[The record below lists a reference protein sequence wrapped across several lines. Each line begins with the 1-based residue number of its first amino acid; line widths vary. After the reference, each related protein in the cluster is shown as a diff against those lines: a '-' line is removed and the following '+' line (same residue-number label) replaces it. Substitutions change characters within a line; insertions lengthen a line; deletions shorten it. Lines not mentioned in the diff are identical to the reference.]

1 MSEREIVLG
10 IPGRPEPVAGGRFDD
25 DHSQLAPLF
34 HFRLRLG
41 KKFSRPRFA
50 FALPPSNTHPAIC
63 CTGKEKPAGG
73 QAPSSNF
80 FVQEALIL
88 LLRPTPSWILDP
100 SLAKLQDSFSRSVDP
115 CYVQRG
121 FAVFHLK

>member
-50 FALPPSNTHPAIC
+50 FTLPPQTRTLPFVAR
-63 CTGKEKPAGG
+63 GKRSQRAAMHLRLISLFKKP
-73 QAPSSNF
+73 
-80 FVQEALIL
+80 
-88 LLRPTPSWILDP
+88 
-100 SLAKLQDSFSRSVDP
+100 
-115 CYVQRG
+115 
-121 FAVFHLK
+121 